1 MEGILDEVEA
11 ARWQEIKKGFNK
23 NKLMGGAGENDPVAR
38 VVAQLSQF
46 NDGLLNITE
55 GITAASTSYAKPQ
68 SLANETI
75 SQLEKIITALRAV
88 PVEVDINL
96 IADQDDGIENM
107 EKTNRKKAKQKPP
120 INIEPDVRQG
130 D

>member
-1 MEGILDEVEA
+1 MCIRD
-11 ARWQEIKKGFNK
+11 R
-23 NKLMGGAGENDPVAR
+23 
-38 VVAQLSQF
+38 
-46 NDGLLNITE
+46 LNITE

-107 EKTNRKKAKQKPP
+107 EKTNRQKAKQKPP